1 MNANVRRRVADPV
14 TIAAVTRKNANHS
27 EEAIRKL
34 GDCCPEVNGKV
45 VNLKFPGRRQRD
57 TPATDAKAG
66 GPFKTAWRGD
76 APERGRARQPLQGTI
91 EIVMLLPEQQAAR
104 VRRQAA
110 ELPCPS
116 QLEQM
121 APDYPRW
128 PQMASDGLRWPHAPT
143 LP

>member
-1 MNANVRRRVADPV
+1 MADPV

-66 GPFKTAWRGD
+66 GPFRTAWRGMHQNVAEPGNPYR
-76 APERGRARQPLQGTI
+76 APSKSSCSSLSSRPP
-91 EIVMLLPEQQAAR
+91 V
-104 VRRQAA
+104 
-110 ELPCPS
+110 
-116 QLEQM
+116 
-121 APDYPRW
+121 
-128 PQMASDGLRWPHAPT
+128 
-143 LP
+143 